1 MPRFER
7 RPATLLNYMRL
18 IYMGTPE
25 FARVPLVTLLS
36 SRHQVLAVVTGA
48 DKLVGRGRRLLPT
61 PVKQEAEKHGLTVYS
76 PLSLKSTDLGRS
88 LASYEADLFVVVA
101 FRILPESLFAL
112 PRLGSIN
119 IHASLLPKYRG
130 AAPIN
135 WALINGERE
144 TGLSAFFLKREV
156 DTGDVILQE
165 RTDIDPDENFDSLYA
180 RLAGLSGPFLL
191 KALDLIER
199 GSYQAVSQDDRAAS
213 AAPKITPFNATID
226 FGFPAENVRN
236 FVRGLATRPGAYTYF
251 RGKRVKILNCSVG
264 ETNGDPHARPGAV
277 LPDRKRLLVQCAHS
291 VLELITVVP
300 EGKGEMDGVSF
311 INGFRLRP
319 GEVFGEVLQGVKEK
333 E

>member
-1 MPRFER
+1 MPRIER
-7 RPATLLNYMRL
+7 RPATLLYYMNL
-18 IYMGTPE
+18 IYMGTPD

-36 SRHQVLAVVTGA
+36 SRHKVLAVVTGA
-48 DKLVGRGRRLLPT
+48 DKQVGRGRKLLPT
-61 PVKQEAEKHGLTVYS
+61 PVKQEAANHGLTVLS
-76 PLSLKSTDLGRS
+76 PSSLKSEDLYQS
-88 LASYEADLFVVVA
+88 LAALEADLFVVVA
-101 FRILPESLFAL
+101 FRILPERLFTL

-156 DTGDVILQE
+156 DTGDVILHE
-165 RTDIDPDENFDSLYA
+165 RTTIDAEDNFDSLYA
-180 RLAGLSGPFLL
+180 RLAGLAGPFLL
-191 KALDLIER
+191 RALDQIESGGYR
-199 GSYQAVSQDDRAAS
+199 AMSQDDRLAS

-226 FGFPAENVRN
+226 FGFPAEYVRN

-251 RGKRVKILNCSVG
+251 RGKRVKVFKCSVA
-264 ETNGDPHARPGAV
+264 ETNGDMNARPGSV

-291 VLELITVVP
+291 ALELITVVP

-333 E
+333 

>member
-1 MPRFER
+1 
-7 RPATLLNYMRL
+7 
-18 IYMGTPE
+18 MGTPE

-48 DKLVGRGRRLLPT
+48 DKQIGRGRKLLPT
-61 PVKQEAEKHGLTVYS
+61 PVKQEAEKHGLTVLS
-76 PLSLKSTDLGRS
+76 PLSLKSEDLYQS
-88 LASYEADLFVVVA
+88 LATYQADLFVVVA
-101 FRILPESLFAL
+101 FRILPERLFSL

-119 IHASLLPKYRG
+119 IHGSLLPKYRG

-165 RTDIDPDENFDSLYA
+165 KTEIDPEENFDTLYA
-180 RLAGLSGPFLL
+180 RLAGMAGPFLL
-191 KALDLIER
+191 KALDLIESGGYR
-199 GSYQAVSQDDRAAS
+199 AVPQDNSLAGV
-213 AAPKITPFNATID
+213 APKITPFNAMID

-251 RGKRVKILNCSVG
+251 RGKRMKVLASRVAEI
-264 ETNGDPHARPGAV
+264 NGDIHARPGTI

-291 VLELITVVP
+291 VLELVTVVP

-319 GEVFGEVLQGVKEK
+319 GEVLGEVLQGVKEK
-333 E
+333 